1 VLLKRD
7 GLKMADSDES
17 DWDSFLSPSARA
29 LMRIIRDL
37 EDDAEIDVF
46 QPGPEIDRLRQIVA
60 SHKGSLHASLKMRI
74 AEVLTLGGID
84 VITQRDLWTLIEDL
98 WGENVS
104 RFSSTELAVLRGS
117 LEDPKMGLRVLAE
130 KVGLSYS
137 QARRA
142 SQRLRLAGV
151 LRKEGLLNVER
162 LGLQQILI
170 ILEAPKLVVS
180 SPYITRTLFVDGS
193 NPMVFQVASMPTR
206 HIEDLHN
213 ITRSLRGTSFRASSW
228 YLSRGQ
234 PRFNGKYCT
243 KRGDWKLDLFH
254 WKLQLRKE
262 EDSLVVGDS
271 PPGKTEVVHFT
282 PADLRILDQLIS
294 NFDATAND
302 IVESTSFSD
311 STAFRRRS
319 MILENEMVI
328 PRTRARIPQ
337 LKDRVLVMT
346 SPDCAGSILGA
357 WSQLPVTYTTRLE
370 NIETREKKV
379 LLLAALPPGTSESLI
394 KALESSMS
402 RVDDYSAYIV
412 SAGNEV
418 QLTTT
423 FMYDRKEKTWK
434 WNKGD
439 FLDARTYEIV
449 RRECSEG
456 TIPVD
461 LV

>member
-1 VLLKRD
+1 M
-7 GLKMADSDES
+7 GGIDES
-17 DWDSFLSPSARA
+17 DWESFLSPSARA

-46 QPGPEIDRLRQIVA
+46 QPGPEIDRLKQIVS
-60 SHKGSLHASLKMRI
+60 SHKGSLHASLKSRI
-74 AEVLTLGGID
+74 VEVLNLGGID
-84 VITQRDLWTLIEDL
+84 VITQRDLWNLIEDI

-117 LEDPKMGLRVLAE
+117 LEDPKVGLRTLA
-130 KVGLSYS
+130 KRVSLSYS

-142 SQRLRLAGV
+142 MQRLRLAGV
-151 LRKEGLLNVER
+151 VRREGLLNVEK

-170 ILEAPKLVVS
+170 MLEAPKLVVS

-193 NPMVFQVASMPTR
+193 NPMVFQVASIPSGF
-206 HIEDLHN
+206 ISDLHN
-213 ITRSLRGTSFRASSW
+213 IIRSLRGTSYKASCW

-234 PRFNGKYCT
+234 PMFNGKYCT
-243 KRGDWKLDLFH
+243 NRGDWKIDIFH

-262 EDSLVVGDS
+262 EDSLVFGDS
-271 PPGKTEVVHFT
+271 TPGKPEVIHFT
-282 PADLRILDQLIS
+282 PADLKILDRLIE
-294 NFDATAND
+294 NYEATANE
-302 IVESTSFSD
+302 IVESTSLSD
-311 STAFRRRS
+311 STAFRKRS
-319 MILENEMVI
+319 MILENDIVI
-328 PRTRARIPQ
+328 PRARVKVPQ
-337 LKDRVLVMT
+337 LKDRVLVIT
-346 SPDCAGSILGA
+346 SPECAGNILSA

-370 NIETREKKV
+370 NIETGEKKV
-379 LLLAALPPGTSESLI
+379 LLLAALPPGTAESLT
-394 KALESSMS
+394 KALDASMS

-418 QLTTT
+418 RLTTS
-423 FMYDRKEKTWK
+423 FMYDRKEKRWK

-449 RRECSEG
+449 RRECSDG
-456 TIPVD
+456 PIPVD